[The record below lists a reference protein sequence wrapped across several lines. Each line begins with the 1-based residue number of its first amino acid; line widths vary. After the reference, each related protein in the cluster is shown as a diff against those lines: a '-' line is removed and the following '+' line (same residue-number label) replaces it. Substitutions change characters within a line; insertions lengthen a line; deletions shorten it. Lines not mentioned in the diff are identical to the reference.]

1 MAADSGPFRL
11 RSLMPLPAS
20 CRQWVPRGP
29 TAVASG
35 VRARL
40 ASEDQPDRAP
50 SPWLRC
56 ALSLAVRGRSVGTR
70 RSGEGAATPRHLESL
85 QNLGSGEVSVIAPL
99 WGDWLVKL
107 FRVRSTRKAGL
118 RGRLMTDP
126 QPVPPDMC
134 RFLCVHRAR
143 DDSGILRL
151 LGPSS
156 QCPHLGNMQLVFSP
170 PPRRER
176 ERETALR
183 SLGGGVYPQ
192 EGVAG
197 LPGGPA

>member
-1 MAADSGPFRL
+1 MAAASGPFRL
-11 RSLMPLPAS
+11 RSLTPLPAS
-20 CRQWVPRGP
+20 CRRWVSRGP

-40 ASEDQPDRAP
+40 ASEDQSDRAP
-50 SPWLRC
+50 SPWLHC
-56 ALSLAVRGRSVGTR
+56 TLSLAVRGPSVGTR

-85 QNLGSGEVSVIAPL
+85 QSLGSGEVSVIAPP

-107 FRVRSTRKAGL
+107 FRVKSTRKAGL
-118 RGRLMTDP
+118 QGHLVMDP

-134 RFLCVHRAR
+134 RFFCVHRAP

-156 QCPHLGNMQLVFSP
+156 QCPHLGNMQLVFST
-170 PPRRER
+170 PPRSR

-183 SLGGGVYPQ
+183 SLGGGAYP
-192 EGVAG
+192 
-197 LPGGPA
+197 